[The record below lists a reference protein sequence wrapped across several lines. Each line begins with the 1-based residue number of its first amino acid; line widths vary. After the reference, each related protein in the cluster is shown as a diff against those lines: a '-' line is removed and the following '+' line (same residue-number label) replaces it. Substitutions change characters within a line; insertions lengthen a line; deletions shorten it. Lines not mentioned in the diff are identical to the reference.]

1 MSSGPPSLLSGLLKT
16 VANCIGPA
24 MSGTTN
30 GSARVGQLHTVL
42 DSADAE
48 HAMPTDAPA
57 VVGTDSASGGGVPAD
72 GDLAAALHAE
82 HMARVQAEADVQ
94 DRERRLSVAQIQLA
108 EYATQKESDAS
119 GLLGDAEE
127 LQRQL
132 AALLAGSGGEE
143 GAPAQLRER
152 AEQLCAKMGEY
163 VRESKAFAE
172 QQRSDLEN
180 AKRSSDQAPDGS
192 DVEMKRPR
200 EETEEEAAGGEQP
213 MEEAEASVEAPA
225 MSESTSETDF
235 SERAKY
241 IPLRLSM
248 EERRL
253 LRLLEA
259 CLSVSEYTDKV
270 DIQTW
275 RSKTARVHAQIKD
288 ICAILSGLVV
298 AQNYKKGQQLV
309 QERNFADNA
318 AFFQDCF
325 EVGRRHKVMNPEKM
339 RSDYGKLIYMLQDS
353 QEGQIQSLLEFQC
366 VRPLRTVHSLLE
378 TKGGLALLADP
389 LMSIATAE
397 IVAGERARISVQ
409 RDIKAKEQAREAL
422 AKKYCSSQLTQD
434 DILLCLYSIGDNN
447 SYLLF
452 NRDPVDQ
459 MIQHL
464 KHYFRPDISETGFSL
479 AISGGSNGARLTHNH
494 ERQYHYV
501 LQSLSL
507 WREISN
513 DMFKLWYLAE
523 SDLLKDSNPYRLTD
537 TGQGLNRVQ
546 QAPQTA
552 RAIHGILARCQAK
565 IGAWVG
571 SSVVHLGDH
580 NVPNAL
586 MFIDKYTQ
594 VPRILNPVAL
604 IIDEIPKLARDPN
617 INAYIKSTFGDIET
631 CRKAVLADFFR
642 HAFDGSGADNFFDA
656 GSCIDGRLTSAWNWC
671 SKVEKKKYYPIFK
684 MAGFVGF
691 DGEFQK

>member
-1 MSSGPPSLLSGLLKT
+1 MSSAPSGFLSGLYET
-16 VANCIGPA
+16 VANCIGPV
-24 MSGTTN
+24 MSGTPVPRT
-30 GSARVGQLHTVL
+30 GELHNVL
-42 DSADAE
+42 DA
-48 HAMPTDAPA
+48 
-57 VVGTDSASGGGVPAD
+57 AD
-72 GDLAAALHAE
+72 GDQPMHAPAGPTAAGASSAGDGADLAASLHAE
-82 HMARVQAEADVQ
+82 QQARLQAEADVA

-108 EYATQKESDAS
+108 EYASQKESDAS
-119 GLLGDAEE
+119 SLLGDAQE
-127 LQRQL
+127 LRRQL
-132 AALLAGSGGEE
+132 LGLLGGGGGEGE
-143 GAPAQLRER
+143 PQQLRER

-180 AKRSSDQAPDGS
+180 AKRGSEQTLPGS

-200 EETEEEAAGGEQP
+200 EAEAAEAEEADGEA
-213 MEEAEASVEAPA
+213 MEEAEPAGPPSSV
-225 MSESTSETDF
+225 STSETDF
-235 SERAKY
+235 KERAKY
-241 IPLRLSM
+241 IPLRLNM

-275 RSKTARVHAQIKD
+275 RSKTARIHAQIKD

-309 QERNFADNA
+309 QDRNFADNA
-318 AFFQDCF
+318 VFFQDCF

-353 QEGQIQSLLEFQC
+353 QDNQIQSLLEFQC

-378 TKGGLALLADP
+378 AAGGLALLDDP
-389 LMSIATAE
+389 LMSAATAE
-397 IVAGERARISVQ
+397 IIAGDRPRIAVQ
-409 RDIKAKEQAREAL
+409 RDIKNKERAREAL
-422 AKKYCSSQLTQD
+422 AKKYSSSQLSQD
-434 DILLCLYSIGDNN
+434 NILLCLYSIGDNN

-452 NRDPVDQ
+452 NRDPVDK
-459 MIQHL
+459 MISYL
-464 KHYFRPDISETGFSL
+464 KEYFRPDISEPGYSL

-494 ERQYHYV
+494 ERQYNYV

-523 SDLLKDSNPYRLTD
+523 SDLLKDNNSYRLTD

-546 QAPQTA
+546 QAPQTSN
-552 RAIHGILARCQAK
+552 AIHLILARCQRQ
-565 IGAWVG
+565 IGSWVG

-594 VPRILNPVAL
+594 VPRILNPVVL
-604 IIDEIPKLARDPN
+604 IVEEIPKLARDPN
-617 INAYIKSTFGDIET
+617 IAAYIDATFGSTEA
-631 CRKAVLADFFR
+631 CRRAILADFFR

-671 SKVEKKKYYPIFK
+671 SKVEKKKYHPLFK